1 MRIKPMVVLACL
13 GAPLPACECGAALQ
27 LWASYTSWLANV
39 PGPVVDPGISSAF
52 NPANG
57 SEQPVAPDMFA
68 SQGLVLHA
76 WQDLVARQYPWA
88 PNAYYITMDAPG
100 ASLELRFTA
109 SVSAAWIGSG
119 LNFGVGSAHGFLIQF
134 YNGDA
139 LLGQSTVYNAIG
151 AISSTPFDR
160 VVIAAPWSTDV
171 VWLSNVYF
179 VPIPGPGAGVLLLG
193 ALAARGGRRRRR

>member
-1 MRIKPMVVLACL
+1 MVVLACL

-39 PGPVVDPGISSAF
+39 PGPVVDPGIFTAF
-52 NPANG
+52 DPANG
-57 SEQPVAPDMFA
+57 PEQLVPPDMFA
-68 SQGLVLHA
+68 SHGLMLHA
-76 WQDLVARQYPWA
+76 WQDILARQVPWA
-88 PNAYYITMDAPG
+88 PQAYYITPGTPG
-100 ASLELRFTA
+100 AALELQFTTP
-109 SVSAAWIGSG
+109 VSAAFVTSG
-119 LNFGVGSAHGFLIQF
+119 LNFPEPSTHGFLIQF

>member
-1 MRIKPMVVLACL
+1 
-13 GAPLPACECGAALQ
+13 
-27 LWASYTSWLANV
+27 
-39 PGPVVDPGISSAF
+39 
-52 NPANG
+52 
-57 SEQPVAPDMFA
+57 MFA

-119 LNFGVGSAHGFLIQF
+119 LNFGVGSDHGYLLQF
-134 YNGDA
+134 FAGDS
-139 LLGQSTVYNAIG
+139 LLGQSTTYAAVG
-151 AISSTPFDR
+151 AISTVPFDR
-160 VVIAAPWSTDV
+160 VVISAPLPTD
-171 VWLSNVYF
+171 SVYLFAVRF

-193 ALAARGGRRRRR
+193 ALAARGGRRRNA